1 MPKPRN
7 WAEIEQNRWNFYIDA
22 FDDINEQ
29 LDNLAYEVY
38 RLTDKTRMTLH
49 DIMQEKSHPYSH
61 AYKRSELDETAKIM
75 SNKPLFKAIQRA
87 RKHGSISKSSPY
99 KPLVTETNIA
109 SYTRRKKGGKRKCL
123 AVKEHSRSL

>member
-7 WAEIEQNRWNFYIDA
+7 WAEIEQRRWNFYIDV

-38 RLTDKTRMTLH
+38 KLTEKTRMTLH
-49 DIMQEKSHPYSH
+49 DIMQEKSHPYSY
-61 AYKRSELDETAKIM
+61 AYKRSGLDNTAKIM

-87 RKHGSISKSSPY
+87 RKRGSNSSPY
-99 KPLVTETNIA
+99 KPLVTEINIA
-109 SYTRRKKGGKRKCL
+109 PYTRRKKGGKRKCL
-123 AVKEHSRSL
+123 TVKEHNRSA

>member
-7 WAEIEQNRWNFYIDA
+7 WAEIEQHRWNFYIDA

-38 RLTDKTRMTLH
+38 KLTEKTRMTLH

-61 AYKRSELDETAKIM
+61 AYKRSELDETAKVM
-75 SNKPLFKAIQRA
+75 SNEPLFKALQRA
-87 RKHGSISKSSPY
+87 RKRGSKSSPY
-99 KPLVTETNIA
+99 KPLVTETKHRFI
-109 SYTRRKKGGKRKCL
+109 S
-123 AVKEHSRSL
+123 VKEHSRSL